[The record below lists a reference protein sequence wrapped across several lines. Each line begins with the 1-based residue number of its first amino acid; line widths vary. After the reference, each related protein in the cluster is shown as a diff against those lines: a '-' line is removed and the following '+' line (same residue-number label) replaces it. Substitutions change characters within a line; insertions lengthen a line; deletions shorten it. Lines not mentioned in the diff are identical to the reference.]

1 MPRLHLSSRHTVAPV
16 SLDGRQ
22 ILQSSTVEAAFTN
35 QIGELDFPPT
45 ITSADTSSTCHFNI
59 GPGWKWGL
67 GLLLNSEPAPGMRA
81 AWSGAWAGIFNTH
94 FWVDRGNRIT
104 GAIYSQFLPFV
115 TPPALQ
121 LYADFEQAVYAS
133 R

>member
-45 ITSADTSSTCHFNI
+45 ITSADTSSTCDFNI
-59 GPGWKWGL
+59 GPG
-67 GLLLNSEPAPGMRA
+67 
-81 AWSGAWAGIFNTH
+81 
-94 FWVDRGNRIT
+94 
-104 GAIYSQFLPFV
+104 
-115 TPPALQ
+115 
-121 LYADFEQAVYAS
+121 
-133 R
+133 